1 MKQKIAITIDQE
13 LLVFLDRQAQGNRSD
28 YLNALL
34 SQERQK
40 SLIAAMITGLQ
51 EDLNNPEYQAEIAE
65 WDQLAADGI
74 DA

>member
-40 SLIAAMITGLQ
+40 SLVAAMITGLQ

>member
-40 SLIAAMITGLQ
+40 SLVAAMITGLQ

-65 WDQLAADGI
+65 WDQLVADGI